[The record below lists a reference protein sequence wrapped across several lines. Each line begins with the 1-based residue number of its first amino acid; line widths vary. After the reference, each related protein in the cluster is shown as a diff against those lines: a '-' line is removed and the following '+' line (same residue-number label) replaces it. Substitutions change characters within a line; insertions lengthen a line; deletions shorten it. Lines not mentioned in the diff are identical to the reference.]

1 MKNDDTFKIKF
12 KYNFHY
18 FIKHAFTFN
27 RILTPKFLVKTAL
40 TSSFNTSL
48 TIKVKENCTLKP
60 KVVVKIKDY
69 AKSSE
74 IYLPL
79 IILQNC
85 NFLFSDFAE
94 NFNYDLKKLDI
105 NLLRLLIVNLIL
117 YGLEMIEIKI
127 PVDFLICTLYALK
140 DFDKKEE

>member
-1 MKNDDTFKIKF
+1 M
-12 KYNFHY
+12 
-18 FIKHAFTFN
+18 
-27 RILTPKFLVKTAL
+27 
-40 TSSFNTSL
+40 
-48 TIKVKENCTLKP
+48 
-60 KVVVKIKDY
+60 KIKDY